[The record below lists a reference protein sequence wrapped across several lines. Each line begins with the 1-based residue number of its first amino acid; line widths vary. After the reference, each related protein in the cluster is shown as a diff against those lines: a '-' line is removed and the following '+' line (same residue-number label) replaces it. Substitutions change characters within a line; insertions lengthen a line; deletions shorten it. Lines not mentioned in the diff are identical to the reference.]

1 MQDLPV
7 EAAMEATKS
16 FNLSDIPT
24 MMSMVSSIFSELN
37 IGLFIYHLEDRK
49 SSRTLKLVY
58 ANKTAAQYTG
68 ADVTRLVG
76 KYILEAFPA
85 LAETDLPELYAEVV
99 NTQESR
105 NIGAFEYVGDEN
117 IGRSHY
123 SVKAFPMPSDCV
135 GIVFENITV
144 RKQLEEMVK
153 KLQTQE
159 SGH

>member
-1 MQDLPV
+1 
-7 EAAMEATKS
+7 METTKS
-16 FNLSDIPT
+16 FDSSDIPT

-37 IGLFIYHLEDRK
+37 IGLFICHLEDWK
-49 SSRTLKLVY
+49 NSRTLKLVY

-68 ADVTRLVG
+68 ADISKLVG

-117 IGRSHY
+117 TGKGHY
-123 SVKAFPMPSDCV
+123 SVKAFPMPNDCV

-153 KLQTQE
+153 KLGEKE
-159 SGH
+159 SHS